1 MGIDVRHGANPSVV
15 LAAKYGAGQNAARRQ
30 AQLAGAQAAERRNA
44 REDEQEFRRE
54 MTAGGQQFQREMAG
68 EQFGRRQELMELG
81 QDLRQ
86 EDYEFRLTAQ
96 QRLDQEKWRNALYWA
111 KTTDELSDE
120 VRQGGTSERQE
131 AIRRAEARIAGAEDL
146 LPARKEPSK
155 YPKGQGIGDIWTT
168 KNGTEVMREVGG
180 GIKKLGSDPNQMTFQ
195 DKGRVWDKAV
205 AGATN
210 SETGVVDEAKLR
222 RLYALG
228 IEMMGGQGGGMNL
241 DPSIALGHQAPAAG
255 ASVLGQFATDEQG
268 PVAPGEQA
276 SAARQPLPILGAD
289 QARALSQF
297 VAGKPAMLTADQTRA
312 LDAEVE
318 NFSGDMESPEYKEK
332 LAALQLY
339 QGPPEQGGPS
349 AASKW
354 WWDVVGVGYPSGGK
368 KAETNA
374 FSQARKDVLLLG
386 RELMHTRGVKSK
398 EAVDAWN
405 RLSPDAQKRMHAAYA
420 VWKSGKR
427 NKFGN

>member
-155 YPKGQGIGDIWTT
+155 YPKGQGMGESWTT
-168 KNGTEVMREVGG
+168 PEGLILTRDAQGNVKKIGESRTQPTYQDR
-180 GIKKLGSDPNQMTFQ
+180 IKAWNLALEANQ
-195 DKGRVWDKAV
+195 
-205 AGATN
+205 N
-210 SETGVVDEAKLR
+210 SETGKFDMEAVKA
-222 RLYALG
+222 LYAQ
-228 IEMMGGQGGGMNL
+228 IMGSSGGGGMQL
-241 DPSIALGHQAPAAG
+241 DPSAALGHQAPAAG

-354 WWDVVGVGYPSGGK
+354 WWSIVGAEYPIGSTDS
-368 KAETNA
+368 ATNA
-374 FSQARKDVLLLG
+374 RSQARKDVLMLS

>member
-155 YPKGQGIGDIWTT
+155 YPKGQGMGESWTT
-168 KNGTEVMREVGG
+168 PEGLILTRDAQGNVKKIGESRTQPTYQDR
-180 GIKKLGSDPNQMTFQ
+180 IKAWNLALEANQ
-195 DKGRVWDKAV
+195 
-205 AGATN
+205 N
-210 SETGVVDEAKLR
+210 SETGKFDMEAVKA
-222 RLYALG
+222 LYAQ
-228 IEMMGGQGGGMNL
+228 IMGSSGGGGMQL
-241 DPSIALGHQAPAAG
+241 DPSAALGHQAPAAG

-368 KAETNA
+368 KAEANA